1 MDIKKINKLT
11 NELLYTYMKKN
22 IKKNDNYKATAMC
35 IDTIASLDQ
44 SKASTFYKS
53 EIKFLKIG
61 KLGLILP

>member
-1 MDIKKINKLT
+1 MSQN
-11 NELLYTYMKKN
+11 YMAVFSRRVNKN
-22 IKKNDNYKATAMC
+22 ILEDDTFEAFIGAIFLDND
-35 IDTIASLDQ
+35 SLDQ

>member
-1 MDIKKINKLT
+1 MAVFSRRVN
-11 NELLYTYMKKN
+11 KN
-22 IKKNDNYKATAMC
+22 ILEDDTFEAFIGAIFLDND
-35 IDTIASLDQ
+35 SLDQ